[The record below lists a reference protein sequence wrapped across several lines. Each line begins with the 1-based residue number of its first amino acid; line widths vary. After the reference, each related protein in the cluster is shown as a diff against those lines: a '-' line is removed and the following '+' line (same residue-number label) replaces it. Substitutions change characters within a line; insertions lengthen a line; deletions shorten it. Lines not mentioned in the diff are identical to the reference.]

1 MDTSE
6 HFSLSALFLQL
17 GLPEDD
23 ASISEFIENH
33 PLKPDIKL
41 ADAPFWSASQSG
53 FLKSAI
59 EEDSDWAEAVDHLDA
74 ELRQSL

>member
-6 HFSLSALFLQL
+6 HFSLRALFLQL

-23 ASISEFIENH
+23 ASISEFIEKH
-33 PLKPDIKL
+33 PLEFDVKL
-41 ADAPFWSASQSG
+41 AQAPFWSASQSD
-53 FLKSAI
+53 FLKTAI

-74 ELRQSL
+74 ELRRIS